1 MAHPPTARFRVH
13 PEGKYLY
20 ALVNIWPTKDAM
32 YDHKPLERN
41 HEACCTGQEVF
52 IISDQSGKLARKDG
66 QFAEL
71 NFCLDRL
78 GVGVVS
84 HEMTHATFCWA
95 ERIRLP
101 IQEIKDHSL
110 SKTSGILAQDGPE
123 ERFCYALGEMVRQF
137 TKKCYDLKLYKDIVT
152 T

>member
-20 ALVNIWPTKDAM
+20 ALVNIWPTKKAM
-32 YDHKPLERN
+32 YDHKPLDRN
-41 HEACCTGQEVF
+41 HDACCSGPEINLHTGRLV
-52 IISDQSGKLARKDG
+52 RKNG
-66 QFAEL
+66 QFCEL
-71 NFCLDRL
+71 NFCLDYL

-84 HEMTHATFCWA
+84 HEMTHAAFCWA
-95 ERIRLP
+95 ERVKLP
-101 IQEIKDHSL
+101 IHEIKDHPL
-110 SKTSGILAQDGPE
+110 SKTSGLLAQDGPE

-137 TKKCYDLKLYKDIVT
+137 TQKCYDLKLYKDIIT